1 MGIALSEDE
10 AWAFLDSALTG
21 IVTTLRRD
29 GFPVTLPVW
38 FVVLGR
44 EVYFRTPAGSS
55 KVARIRADPR
65 AAFLVE
71 SGDRWRDLRAVSFSA
86 TARLVTDE
94 ARRAEVFAAR
104 AAKYADR
111 GTGDQRTL
119 PEATVRHYAGDSAIV
134 ALAPVG
140 RLISWDNQKL
150 RLTRHHD
157 NP

>member
-10 AWAFLDSALTG
+10 AWAFVDGALTG

-44 EVYFRTPAGSS
+44 EVYFRTPAASS
-55 KVARIRADPR
+55 KVARVNADQRAG
-65 AAFLVE
+65 FLVE
-71 SGDRWRDLRAVSFSA
+71 AGDRWRDLRAVSFSA

-94 ARRAEVFAAR
+94 VRRAEVFAAR

-111 GTGDQRTL
+111 GTGDRGTL

-134 ALAPVG
+134 ALTPVG
-140 RLISWDNQKL
+140 RLISWDNRKL
-150 RLTRHHD
+150 RLR
-157 NP
+157 